1 MHKNRFYN
9 HELLLIFA
17 LNIPASYVI
26 KRFESFTKG
35 GTAGKE
41 MSGSVSSQVIIVL
54 HGS

>member
-26 KRFESFTKG
+26 KHFERFTKG
-35 GTAGKE
+35 PTGGRE
-41 MSGSVSSQVIIVL
+41 MSRSVNSQVIIVL